1 LIGASEEQLSGSL
14 KADSLGSWMILLG
27 ASMIAEW
34 VLGSA
39 VTKPFVQANGS
50 LQSCNRLPERALKMR
65 FVRVHNR
72 HIV

>member
-1 LIGASEEQLSGSL
+1 
-14 KADSLGSWMILLG
+14 
-27 ASMIAEW
+27 MIAEW